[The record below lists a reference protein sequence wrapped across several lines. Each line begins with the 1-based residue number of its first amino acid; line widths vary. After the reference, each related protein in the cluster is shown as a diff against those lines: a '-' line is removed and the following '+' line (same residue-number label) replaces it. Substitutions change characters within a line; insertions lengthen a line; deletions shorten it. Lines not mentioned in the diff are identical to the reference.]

1 MKHHSVLL
9 VDDEPAT
16 TTMLR
21 IALGAHGYD
30 VKVAASGEAALA
42 AVALKEPDA
51 IILDLVLPDLSGQDV
66 CRSLR
71 DWSKVP
77 IIVVSAISDNTTR
90 VEALDLGADDYVVKP
105 FDIDE
110 LAARV
115 RAVLRRAEKEPG
127 APTLHCGELVLDQLQ
142 RIVTL
147 RGQEVRLTP
156 TEYNI
161 LKYLMTHADKVVTY
175 PTLLRAVWG
184 PGYENANPN
193 LRVFI
198 AHLRQKIERDP
209 DNPEYIRT
217 ESRVGYRMCSRG

>member
-1 MKHHSVLL
+1 VLL
-9 VDDEPAT
+9 VDNEPAT

-21 IALGAHGYD
+21 IALGAQGYD
-30 VKVAASGEAALA
+30 VKVAARGEDALVAAALS
-42 AVALKEPDA
+42 EPDV
-51 IILDLVLPDLSGQDV
+51 ILLDLMLPDMSGQDV
-66 CRSLR
+66 CRALR
-71 DWSKVP
+71 DWSVVP
-77 IIVVSAISDNTTR
+77 IIVVSAVAEYTVR

-105 FDIDE
+105 FDIHE

-115 RAVLRRAEKEPG
+115 RAVLRRAEKEPA

-142 RIVTL
+142 RTVMQSG
-147 RGQEVRLTP
+147 REVRLTP
-156 TEYNI
+156 TEYDI
-161 LKYLMTHADKVVTY
+161 LKYLMAHVGKVVTY

-184 PGYENANPN
+184 PGYENASPN

-217 ESRVGYRMCSRG
+217 ECRIGYRLCGC